1 MINERMYQLGSQP
14 NMIRKLYAYGL
25 DRKAEVGEENVFDY
39 SIGNP
44 SIPAPDAVRTRIEE
58 LLEEPAE
65 QLHAYTMSPGLQSAR
80 QAVADNLRERFGIEA
95 TFDKVYLTA
104 GATAALYISVAAI
117 THPGDEVIVN
127 APYFAEY
134 KVMTESAGCTLVEVP
149 MRQTDFQLDIDALRQ
164 AITE

>member
-44 SIPAPDAVRTRIEE
+44 SIPAPAAVRSRIEE

-65 QLHAYTMSPGLQSAR
+65 QLTG
-80 QAVADNLRERFGIEA
+80 
-95 TFDKVYLTA
+95 A
-104 GATAALYISVAAI
+104 GVGAPFFQPVDSFLY
-117 THPGDEVIVN
+117 
-127 APYFAEY
+127 
-134 KVMTESAGCTLVEVP
+134 
-149 MRQTDFQLDIDALRQ
+149 
-164 AITE
+164 

>member
-58 LLEEPAE
+58 LLEE
-65 QLHAYTMSPGLQSAR
+65 
-80 QAVADNLRERFGIEA
+80 
-95 TFDKVYLTA
+95 
-104 GATAALYISVAAI
+104 
-117 THPGDEVIVN
+117 
-127 APYFAEY
+127 
-134 KVMTESAGCTLVEVP
+134 
-149 MRQTDFQLDIDALRQ
+149 
-164 AITE
+164 

>member
-65 QLHAYTMSPGLQSAR
+65 QLHAYTMSPGLQSAGVETPSLSCTCR
-80 QAVADNLRERFGIEA
+80 AWMIL
-95 TFDKVYLTA
+95 L
-104 GATAALYISVAAI
+104 ISSMFLPV
-117 THPGDEVIVN
+117 
-127 APYFAEY
+127 
-134 KVMTESAGCTLVEVP
+134 
-149 MRQTDFQLDIDALRQ
+149 DIG
-164 AITE
+164 